1 MTVPLPKARLYSLRA
16 STELQ
21 SIMRVPLSTKQ
32 GFEATIKS
40 AKKAIKA
47 MLGNA
52 DITDKELYIQP
63 YAVLNDFQTNH
74 IR

>member
-1 MTVPLPKARLYSLRA
+1 
-16 STELQ
+16 
-21 SIMRVPLSTKQ
+21 
-32 GFEATIKS
+32 
-40 AKKAIKA
+40 